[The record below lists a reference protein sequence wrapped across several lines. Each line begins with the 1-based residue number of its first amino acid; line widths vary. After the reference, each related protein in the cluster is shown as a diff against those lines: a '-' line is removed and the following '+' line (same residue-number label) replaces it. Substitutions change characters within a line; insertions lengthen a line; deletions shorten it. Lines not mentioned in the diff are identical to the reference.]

1 MKSRNLKTRI
11 TGAILTFSLLLG
23 IGIASSVTAQAQYPN
38 DQYGRRDRNYE
49 REQRRREREQRR
61 LEREQRRNQRR
72 SGSYGNNG
80 NYGYGNNGYGYG
92 NQDNYANYGGSH
104 QLRQTALNAGYN
116 NGMEEGRNDRARNE
130 RFDYNDEADFQ
141 RATQD
146 YNSRLGD
153 RETFRRYFRDAFA
166 RGYRDGYGNN
176 TGYGY
181 QRY

>member
-49 REQRRREREQRR
+49 REQKRREREQRR

-80 NYGYGNNGYGYG
+80 NYGYGNNGYG